1 MCLSVGYFELI
12 NFSHYFYVACIFQN
26 SLRLAAI
33 KGLEV
38 PLIKGGPLM
47 KESILIRKQKR
58 GGGGERQLKRLL
70 IPVTLRP
77 SPKLKDAARVWG
89 SCADVVFEKNAS
101 TGKIPRNAEFKTAEA
116 RGGSPIKTH
125 RQILELCLDSWEKEK
140 AGALIFTQCNLLL
153 FIISGSGRL
162 CVFFSTRHSR
172 ENQPAFTY

>member
-47 KESILIRKQKR
+47 KASILIRKQKC

-101 TGKIPRNAEFKTAEA
+101 TGKIHATRNLKPLRREVGLPLK
-116 RGGSPIKTH
+116 PIGK
-125 RQILELCLDSWEKEK
+125 
-140 AGALIFTQCNLLL
+140 
-153 FIISGSGRL
+153 
-162 CVFFSTRHSR
+162 
-172 ENQPAFTY
+172 Y